1 MDSERAAYEEELEK
15 LNRDKSALEAKIVR
29 LKQQQSIGKLHMG
42 ELIQRVGGMEQRQED
57 LLAFLEKNL
66 QNPNFVEH
74 LTRKVKSLDLSA
86 YKKKRR
92 LPHTDHGRPGAEN
105 SLDTHS
111 SSRLELGNIFQQD
124 FSNKLRLELSPAVSD
139 INLVSNSTHSSYEDG
154 GSPRRITSESDPKD
168 APMGTESLLSAP
180 EAVELSDT
188 GTSFT
193 FKMDSSMQR
202 KPPVD
207 ESPRMHPLPMNL
219 PTEEGDNNV
228 SCQLNL
234 SLASSLLQ
242 VDHSQQFNRLNVL
255 GSETSKS
262 PDARSSASITESGF
276 GVLQKNK
283 NSDEERTNSSLPE
296 AQNNNQPIAPASGRI
311 NDVFWEQFLTERP
324 GALENEEACSS
335 YRENSYDVHGDQRPG
350 PGMSRNSK
358 SMERL
363 TL

>member
-1 MDSERAAYEEELEK
+1 M
-15 LNRDKSALEAKIVR
+15 
-29 LKQQQSIGKLHMG
+29 
-42 ELIQRVGGMEQRQED
+42 
-57 LLAFLEKNL
+57 
-66 QNPNFVEH
+66 
-74 LTRKVKSLDLSA
+74 
-86 YKKKRR
+86 
-92 LPHTDHGRPGAEN
+92 
-105 SLDTHS
+105 DTHS

-219 PTEEGDNNV
+219 TTEEGDNNV